1 MPVAETGPIETEVPE
16 TLQNITEEIEHEHEQ
31 VLENKIDAVEKAS
44 KLEF

>member
-16 TLQNITEEIEHEHEQ
+16 TLQNISEEIEHEQ